1 MLSSRALLVRLVLIS
16 AFTRFMTQTPL
27 FVFVSCVDRGM
38 FVMSYPRLRAL
49 RTHIPVGKSSVC
61 QEAGLGV
68 KEVKL
73 EIRPTD
79 AMMGGTGAADYKT

>member
-1 MLSSRALLVRLVLIS
+1 
-16 AFTRFMTQTPL
+16 
-27 FVFVSCVDRGM
+27 M